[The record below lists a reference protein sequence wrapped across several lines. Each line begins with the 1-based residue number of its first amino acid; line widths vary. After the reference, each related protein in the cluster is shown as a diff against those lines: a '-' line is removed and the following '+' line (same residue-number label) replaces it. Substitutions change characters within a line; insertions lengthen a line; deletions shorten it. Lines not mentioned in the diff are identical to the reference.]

1 MRNEKILRGPYAN
14 NRVNPHEPNEL
25 KYWSRKFECTEM
37 QLKNAVRAVGASPEA
52 VRSFL
57 KHRFSR
63 PFFQ

>member
-1 MRNEKILRGPYAN
+1 MRNEKTIRGPYAN

-37 QLKNAVRAVGASPEA
+37 QLKHAVRAVGTSPDA

-57 KHRFSR
+57 KGK
-63 PFFQ
+63 